1 MAYFNNKEI
10 RFKPRPIPSVPGVYP
25 PDVPTP
31 EPTESG
37 STPYIPTT
45 FTGDSV
51 VKFYITL
58 SPRNKLTKELTNEYS
73 TTVYFNDTSI
83 INPVFEI
90 GTNTDLSK
98 YNYMYIVETQRYYYI
113 DNVELYQDNVCK
125 VYAVCD
131 VLMSFKDGILNTVGI
146 VDCTEKNSLIN
157 PNLPDVHYVNASGKN
172 IKILEVDASS
182 SSTVPGFE
190 KDPHRILV
198 VCGKTEMVTPG
209 GSD

>member
-10 RFKPRPIPSVPGVYP
+10 RFKPRPIPSVPGIYP

-31 EPTESG
+31 EPTEQG
-37 STPYIPTT
+37 STPHIPTT
-45 FTGDSV
+45 FTGDATI
-51 VKFYITL
+51 KFYITQD
-58 SPRNKLTKELTNEYS
+58 PRNKLTKQLTNQFS

-90 GTNTDLSK
+90 DTNTDLSK
-98 YNYMYIVETQRYYYI
+98 FNYMYIEETGRYYFI

-172 IKILEVDASS
+172 IKILETKTAPEGQH
-182 SSTVPGFE
+182 TFIATP
-190 KDPHRILV
+190 RTILV
-198 VCGKTEMVTPG
+198 VSGKN
-209 GSD
+209 SD